1 MKIHLVDDNPD
12 MLASLKLILQRRG
25 FQVQVFLHAAECMR
39 AQVNQPADVLI
50 TDLFMPDIDGLQV
63 IQEFR
68 SRWPQTRIIAILGGG
83 VTIGG
88 DYLSVAADIGADL
101 TLRKPFDPE
110 ALLAALATL
119 APPPPADSTERD
131 PS

>member
-25 FQVQVFLHAAECMR
+25 FQVEVFLHAAACMQ
-39 AQVNQPADVLI
+39 AQTRQPADVLI

-68 SRWPQTRIIAILGGG
+68 ARWPQTRIIAISGGG
-83 VTIGG
+83 ATIGG

-110 ALLAALATL
+110 ALLGALATL
-119 APPPPADSTERD
+119 APQSPPASG
-131 PS
+131 